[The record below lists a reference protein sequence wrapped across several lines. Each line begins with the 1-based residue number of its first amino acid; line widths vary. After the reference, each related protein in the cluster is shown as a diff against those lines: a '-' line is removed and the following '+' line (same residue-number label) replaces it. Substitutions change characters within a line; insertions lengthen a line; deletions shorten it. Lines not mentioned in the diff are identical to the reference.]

1 MTDEGGPGR
10 MGGIDHVFPSFTVP
24 VAVLHVECSKC
35 PVPDLRE
42 GRPMCKERN
51 ESEDPEKELIL
62 PREAWLRRQYANK
75 AFREMSPLAGLPRDT
90 PSCLHKCTLFG

>member
-1 MTDEGGPGR
+1 
-10 MGGIDHVFPSFTVP
+10 
-24 VAVLHVECSKC
+24 
-35 PVPDLRE
+35 
-42 GRPMCKERN
+42 MCKERN

-62 PREAWLRRQYANK
+62 PREAWLRRQCANK